1 MKKFLFKIA
10 YSLRLYRLTHS
21 ISPSLYWN
29 ELTKQAHASFY
40 IGLNDKRMINEGL
53 KLKKYIYGGNE
64 NDDCKK
70 RR

>member
-10 YSLRLYRLTHS
+10 YSLRLYRLAHS

-29 ELTKQAHASFY
+29 ELAKQACANFY
-40 IGLNDKRMINEGL
+40 IGLNEGL
-53 KLKKYIYGGNE
+53 KLKKYIYGGNG
-64 NDDCKK
+64 NDCKK